1 MISQHVLIYNRC
13 MTTNPVLHEGVH
25 SKIPTTYNFLLLS
38 FLFYFYHFGTAGI
51 TYWHSKV
58 FTLFFCCLFW
68 KYFFGV
74 LFNVYWRK
82 NFKLKIFYF
91 FRFELKIKIRHGNGY
106 GCSFVAKPSWKKFF
120 FFEKIFVLFT
130 KYTLFVEEKC
140 FYMRKTFYNENF
152 FYWKKLFFTEKNI
165 N

>member
-38 FLFYFYHFGTAGI
+38 FLFYFYPFGTAGI

-106 GCSFVAKPSWKKFF
+106 GCSFVAKPSWKKIFF
-120 FFEKIFVLFT
+120 LKKYLCFLQNIHYLQKKNVFIWEKRFIM
-130 KYTLFVEEKC
+130 KI
-140 FYMRKTFYNENF
+140 
-152 FYWKKLFFTEKNI
+152 FFTEKNFFLQRKI
-165 N
+165 